1 MSQQAVMTC
10 KQAIDMIIALGKLL
24 WEKTE
29 KSSDFEAQGT
39 ARQLSRYSWDNSTIY
54 TCIVVSKP
62 GFPFVKFVSQL
73 SKAQNQTHGF
83 KPTPWDIFSTA

>member
-39 ARQLSRYSWDNSTIY
+39 ARQLSRYS
-54 TCIVVSKP
+54 
-62 GFPFVKFVSQL
+62 
-73 SKAQNQTHGF
+73 
-83 KPTPWDIFSTA
+83 